1 MATIEPPGK
10 ETTVMKRVKRQ
21 GDGFNAVTLSDREL
35 VWFVVDGQ
43 AQLPRGCMEPSTRS
57 GFELDAA
64 CQR

>member
-1 MATIEPPGK
+1 
-10 ETTVMKRVKRQ
+10 MKRVKRQ

-35 VWFVVDGQ
+35 MGFVVDGQ